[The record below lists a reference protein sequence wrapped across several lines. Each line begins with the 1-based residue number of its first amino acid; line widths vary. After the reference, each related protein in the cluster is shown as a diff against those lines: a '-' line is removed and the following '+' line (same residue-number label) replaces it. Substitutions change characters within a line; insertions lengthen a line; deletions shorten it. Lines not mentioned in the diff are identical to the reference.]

1 VTTETDEQQLDEQ
14 QLDETE
20 TLVKEELGAETIT
33 EAEAEPANVEPETPT
48 EQVDEILQALLGK
61 MTDLDEAPNNL
72 KIMIWGEPD
81 TFKTT
86 VAASAPN
93 NLFIDTEKGNTSLL
107 NFPDK
112 LGKGSKRYP
121 YNTYQ
126 GLEILLGYLQR
137 HQPEFEWAKTV
148 TIDTLSNLSKRNLAD
163 INEREYNKAPGL
175 VNRYKAET
183 DYHQENNEQM
193 RRLVDQ
199 LKDLDR
205 NLILTCHARQ
215 VEGKNKVIRYF
226 PDFSE
231 RLANTLVSFMDIVI
245 YVEKREIDNEVKRV
259 FRFRT
264 DSNIMTKCRVN
275 SLPDEAV
282 DVTWDGIWNAWLA
295 HVEQA
300 KSNKK

>member
-1 VTTETDEQQLDEQ
+1 
-14 QLDETE
+14 
-20 TLVKEELGAETIT
+20 
-33 EAEAEPANVEPETPT
+33 
-48 EQVDEILQALLGK
+48 
-61 MTDLDEAPNNL
+61 
-72 KIMIWGEPD
+72 
-81 TFKTT
+81 
-86 VAASAPN
+86 
-93 NLFIDTEKGNTSLL
+93 
-107 NFPDK
+107 
-112 LGKGSKRYP
+112 
-121 YNTYQ
+121 
-126 GLEILLGYLQR
+126 
-137 HQPEFEWAKTV
+137 
-148 TIDTLSNLSKRNLAD
+148 
-163 INEREYNKAPGL
+163 
-175 VNRYKAET
+175 
-183 DYHQENNEQM
+183 
-193 RRLVDQ
+193 
-199 LKDLDR
+199 
-205 NLILTCHARQ
+205 